1 MVAQFEKLKRIGL
14 IGKRCSAK
22 FIDQRG
28 NFLTREE
35 AWIVAEK
42 ANQIIRREWVQ
53 MVLSFCENL
62 Y

>member
-1 MVAQFEKLKRIGL
+1 MVMHAMIKALPPASWG
-14 IGKRCSAK
+14 SAEQG

-35 AWIVAEK
+35 AWIIAVNN
-42 ANQIIRREWVQ
+42 NQIIRHLSSSG
-53 MVLSFCENL
+53 VLYSENL